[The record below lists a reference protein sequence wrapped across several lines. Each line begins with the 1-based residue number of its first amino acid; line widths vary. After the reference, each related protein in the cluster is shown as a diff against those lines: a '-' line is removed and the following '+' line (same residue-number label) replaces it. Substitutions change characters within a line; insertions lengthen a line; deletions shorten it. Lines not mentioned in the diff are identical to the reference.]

1 LLLLLLIGVFL
12 FSDQPILTAA
22 ALDVVGRLVTT
33 TAIGFVSFS
42 RLALSA
48 PSPVIAGWFYRPE
61 APQRFFITL
70 RPSLPSRHVCSGLS
84 PYARRVM

>member
-33 TAIGFVSFS
+33 TAIG
-42 RLALSA
+42 SA
-48 PSPVIAGWFYRPE
+48 SVVFYYMATIFAISACVLWFIP
-61 APQRFFITL
+61 L
-70 RPSLPSRHVCSGLS
+70 RPPSHVT
-84 PYARRVM
+84 